1 MGDEVRLAHGSG
13 GRETQELLNEVI
25 LSLLEEGMKKV
36 EGGVGTDEL
45 DDGAA
50 IPIPGGYAVIT
61 VDSYT
66 VKPPFFPGGDIG
78 GLAASGTINDLL
90 MMGAKPLVMLDSI
103 VVEEGFPL
111 SDLRRITGSMVD
123 TLKRIGVKL
132 VGGDVKVIPKGGLD
146 GIVITTTGLGFA
158 ERLIVDSQLRP
169 GDRII
174 VSGTVGDHGA
184 AILAAQEGL
193 EVEGDLKSDVAPLHD
208 LMIPLMEEYGPYIHA
223 AQDPTRGG
231 LSQTLNEWASKTGY
245 LLAVDEAGIPVRE
258 EVRAFTEL
266 MGIDPLSLAC
276 EGRAV
281 LGVDGDRAEEAL
293 DFLRGLGFGEASIIG
308 EVRESNRYGGM
319 VVLRSMTGGLRIL
332 EPPSGV
338 IVPRIC

>member
-1 MGDEVRLAHGSG
+1 MGEEVRLAHGSG

-25 LSLLEEGMKKV
+25 LSLLEGEMKRV

-66 VKPPFFPGGDIG
+66 VKPPFFPGGNIG
-78 GLAASGTINDLL
+78 ELAASGTINDLL
-90 MMGAKPLVMLDSI
+90 MMGAKPLAMLDSI

-111 SDLRRITGSMVD
+111 SDLKRITGSMVD

-158 ERLIVDSQLRP
+158 ERIIVDSNLKP
-169 GDRII
+169 GDKII

-193 EVEGDLKSDVAPLHD
+193 EVEGGIESDVAPLHD
-208 LMIPLMEEYGPYIHA
+208 LMMPLIDEYGSAIHA

-231 LSQTLNEWASKTGY
+231 LAQTLNEWASKTGY
-245 LLAVDEAGIPVRE
+245 LISVEEAKIPVRE

-266 MGIDPLSLAC
+266 LGVDPFSLAC
-276 EGRAV
+276 EGKAV
-281 LGVDGDRAEEAL
+281 LGVSKEEAEDVL
-293 DFLRGLGFGEASIIG
+293 NAMKDLGYEDASIIG
-308 EVRESNRYGGM
+308 EVRESDRYGGM
-319 VVLRSMTGGLRIL
+319 VVIRSLTGGLRIL

>member
-66 VKPPFFPGGDIG
+66 VKPPFFPGGNIG
-78 GLAASGTINDLL
+78 ELAASGTVNDLL

-208 LMIPLMEEYGPYIHA
+208 LMIPLIEEYGPYIHA

-245 LLAVDEAGIPVRE
+245 LLAVDESRIPVRE
-258 EVRAFTEL
+258 KVRAFTEL

-281 LGVDGDRAEEAL
+281 LGVDGDRAEEVL
-293 DFLRGLGFGEASIIG
+293 EFLRSLGFGEASIIG
-308 EVRESNRYGGM
+308 EVRESERYSGM
-319 VVLRSMTGGLRIL
+319 VVLRTVTGGLRVL
-332 EPPSGV
+332 EAPSGV

>member
-146 GIVITTTGLGFA
+146 SIVITTTGLGFA

>member
-1 MGDEVRLAHGSG
+1 MGDEIRLAHGSG

>member
-66 VKPPFFPGGDIG
+66 VKPPFFPGGNIG
-78 GLAASGTINDLL
+78 ELAASGTINDLL

-111 SDLRRITGSMVD
+111 SDLRRVTGSMVN
-123 TLKRIGVKL
+123 TLKRVGVKL

-169 GDRII
+169 GDKII

-193 EVEGDLKSDVAPLHD
+193 EVEGNLKSDVAPLHD
-208 LMIPLMEEYGPYIHA
+208 LMIPLMEEYGPYVHA

-245 LLAVDEAGIPVRE
+245 LLAVDESKVPVRE
-258 EVRAFTEL
+258 EVRAFTDL

-281 LGVDGDRAEEAL
+281 LGVDEKRAEEVL
-293 DFLRGLGFGEASIIG
+293 DFLRSLGFGEASIIG
-308 EVRESNRYGGM
+308 EVKESEKYSGM
-319 VVLRSMTGGLRIL
+319 VVLRTVTGGLRVL
-332 EPPSGV
+332 EAPSGV

>member
-1 MGDEVRLAHGSG
+1 MREEVKLAHGSG
-13 GRETQELLNEVI
+13 GKETQELLNEVI
-25 LSLLEEGMKKV
+25 ISLLEEKMKKV

-66 VKPPFFPGGDIG
+66 VKPYFFPGGDIG
-78 GLAASGTINDLL
+78 ELAASGTINDLL
-90 MMGAKPLVMLDSI
+90 MMGAKPLAILDSI

-111 SDLRRITGSMVD
+111 ADLRRITESMVD
-123 TLKRIGVKL
+123 TLRRVGVKL

-158 ERLIVDSQLRP
+158 ERIIVDSSLKP
-169 GDRII
+169 GDKII

-193 EVEGDLKSDVAPLHD
+193 EVEGGIESDVAPLHD
-208 LMIPLMEEYGPYIHA
+208 LMIPLIEEYSSAIHA

-231 LSQTLNEWASKTGY
+231 LAQTLNEWASKTGY
-245 LLAVDEAGIPVRE
+245 LIAIEEGEIPIKK

-266 MGIDPLSLAC
+266 LGVDPLSLAC
-276 EGRAV
+276 EGKAV
-281 LGVDGDRAEEAL
+281 LGVAREKAGNI
-293 DFLRGLGFGEASIIG
+293 LRMMRDLGFEDASIIG
-308 EVRESNRYGGM
+308 EVRESKRYGGM
-319 VVLRSMTGGLRIL
+319 VVIKSLTGGLRIL

>member
-66 VKPPFFPGGDIG
+66 VKPPFFPGGNIG
-78 GLAASGTINDLL
+78 ELAASGTINDLL

-208 LMIPLMEEYGPYIHA
+208 LMIPLIEEYGPYIHA

-245 LLAVDEAGIPVRE
+245 LLAVDESRIPVRE

-281 LGVDGDRAEEAL
+281 LGVDGDRAEEVL
-293 DFLRGLGFGEASIIG
+293 EFLRGLGFGEASIIG
-308 EVRESNRYGGM
+308 EVRESERYSGM
-319 VVLRSMTGGLRIL
+319 VVLRTVTGGLRIL
-332 EPPSGV
+332 EAPSGV

>member
-66 VKPPFFPGGDIG
+66 VKPPFFPGGNIG
-78 GLAASGTINDLL
+78 ELAASGTVNDLL